1 MLSSVHLPFDTRIFH
16 KEAQTLNAAGYDVT
30 FVVPHERDEIV
41 EGVNVRALPRPKAR
55 LWRML
60 TLPPRILWE
69 AVRLRADI
77 YHFHDPELIPVGVAL
92 KVLGRR
98 VIYDAHEH
106 VPKSILAKGY
116 LPRWVRRPLAW
127 LVGLTEQAASRI
139 FDLVIAAEAGIL
151 HSFRHHPRT
160 LLIRNYPAHDRF
172 PRATPRGGS
181 NGRFRVAYAGAL
193 TTGRGAVEM
202 VEGLGR
208 VPERCQASLVLF
220 GRLRP
225 DDLEARLRKLP
236 GFARMDFRGWMPYD
250 AALVEM
256 AGADAGIV
264 CFLPEPNNVNAGP
277 TKLFE
282 YMACGLPVVASNFP
296 MWREVIE
303 DNDCGLCVDPN
314 DPMAIARALEYLA
327 DHPERREEMG
337 RNGRQAVER
346 QYNWQVEADRLLEA
360 YARLIATQAESGQSK
375 PSRN

>member
-1 MLSSVHLPFDTRIFH
+1 
-16 KEAQTLNAAGYDVT
+16 
-30 FVVPHERDEIV
+30 
-41 EGVNVRALPRPKAR
+41 
-55 LWRML
+55 
-60 TLPPRILWE
+60 
-69 AVRLRADI
+69 
-77 YHFHDPELIPVGVAL
+77 
-92 KVLGRR
+92 
-98 VIYDAHEH
+98 
-106 VPKSILAKGY
+106 
-116 LPRWVRRPLAW
+116 
-127 LVGLTEQAASRI
+127 
-139 FDLVIAAEAGIL
+139 
-151 HSFRHHPRT
+151 
-160 LLIRNYPAHDRF
+160 
-172 PRATPRGGS
+172 
-181 NGRFRVAYAGAL
+181 
-193 TTGRGAVEM
+193 
-202 VEGLGR
+202 
-208 VPERCQASLVLF
+208 
-220 GRLRP
+220 
-225 DDLEARLRKLP
+225 
-236 GFARMDFRGWMPYD
+236 MPYD